1 MFVVLCATQGC
12 PTFSVQDDLAIM
24 IEGNDSQYY
33 FQGGAVCVPGFWRMR
48 DKIGRP
54 LDEIHTSGN
63 VPYCKSNTRCL

>member
-1 MFVVLCATQGC
+1 
-12 PTFSVQDDLAIM
+12 M

-33 FQGGAVCVPGFWRMR
+33 FQGGAICVPGFWRMR

-63 VPYCKSNTRCL
+63 VPYCTSDSCRLRNR